1 MATVVEV
8 RERDGTILE
17 DIAGFCMD
25 KQLTRRLNRPASF
38 TFRVPSYMVNEIQAD
53 GYPLLTTGRRQIS
66 VELDS
71 TGGLFFH
78 GVVWMIEEE
87 GDEDMVY
94 STVTCYDPMMLWR
107 YRPARDDV
115 DSYSGEAGN
124 LSDPSFI
131 ERNQFGGPIM
141 EEILTAS
148 ESPGRIFSSP
158 GNPSLAEGPL
168 WIDLSLSTFT
178 GGGSDLR
185 GAPLD
190 WPATIAEVATVL
202 TNTGELDI
210 VLTPVIGSLV
220 EYDPL
225 GTSVFF
231 MNMATVQ
238 TYTGN
243 YGTDRTAT
251 VHFDYATGDNNARLF
266 RRAENMDTI
275 ANKLYYYLGPRL
287 DQQHWRS
294 NVTYDH
300 PDLPTDLGTLNLLL
314 AVDASR
320 HEHGVF
326 MQQSVYDNFG
336 SGSGDS
342 SISESS
348 VYQLYIRQWLVES
361 MLRKEPRSMTY
372 ITPVRSGTTL
382 PQGGDVFEPGD
393 FDIGDLVT
401 VNVGSKARYA
411 ATGAQRIYQ
420 YTIDIDDD
428 GVEAI
433 GELVCSPDQDSI

>member
-8 RERDGTILE
+8 RERDGTVLE
-17 DIAGFCMD
+17 DISSFCMD

-38 TFRVPSYMVNEIQAD
+38 TFRVPSYMANEIQAD

-78 GVVWMIEEE
+78 GLVWMIEEE

-107 YRPARDDV
+107 YRPARDLI
-115 DSYSGEAGN
+115 DSYSGDAGN
-124 LSDPSFI
+124 YSDPSFI
-131 ERNQFGGPIM
+131 ERNQFGGPII
-141 EEILTAS
+141 EEILLAS
-148 ESPGRIFSSP
+148 ENDVLIPAE
-158 GNPSLAEGPL
+158 AEGQL
-168 WIDLSLSTFT
+168 FIDLAASTFT

-210 VLTPVIGSLV
+210 VLEPIIG
-220 EYDPL
+220 PL
-225 GTSVFF
+225 GSTVYPTAEQF
-231 MNMATVQ
+231 MNMAEVH

-251 VHFDYATGDNNARLF
+251 VHFDYATGDFNARLF
-266 RRAENMDTI
+266 RRSENMDTI
-275 ANKLYYYLGPRL
+275 ANKIWYYLGPRL

-294 NVTYDH
+294 NITADH
-300 PDLPTDLGTLNLLL
+300 PDIPVGLPTAALFNLIST
-314 AVDASR
+314 SR
-320 HEHGVF
+320 DEIGVM
-326 MQQSVYDNFG
+326 MQISIYDNFG
-336 SGSGDS
+336 SGQGDS

-348 VYQLYIRQWLVES
+348 VYQLYIRQWMVES
-361 MLRKEPRSMTY
+361 LLRAEPRSMSY

-401 VNVGSKARYA
+401 VNVGNKARLA
-411 ATGAQRIYQ
+411 ATGAQRVYQ

-428 GVEAI
+428 GVEAL
-433 GELVCSPDQDSI
+433 GELVTSPDQDSI

>member
-1 MATVVEV
+1 
-8 RERDGTILE
+8 
-17 DIAGFCMD
+17 
-25 KQLTRRLNRPASF
+25 
-38 TFRVPSYMVNEIQAD
+38 
-53 GYPLLTTGRRQIS
+53 
-66 VELDS
+66 LDS

-94 STVTCYDPMMLWR
+94 SQVTCYDPMMLWR

-148 ESPGRIFSSP
+148 ESPGRIFPSGP
-158 GNPSLAEGPL
+158 GDPSLAEGPL

-178 GGGSDLR
+178 GGGADLR

-220 EYDPL
+220 DYDGVP
-225 GTSVFF
+225 TYF
-231 MNMATVQ
+231 MNMATLA

-251 VHFDYATGDNNARLF
+251 VHFDYATGDFNARLF
-266 RRAENMDTI
+266 RRSESIDTLV
-275 ANKLYYYLGPRL
+275 NKLYYYLGPRL

-294 NVTYDH
+294 NVTGFH
-300 PDLPTDLGTLNLLL
+300 PDLPTDLPTLTLLTEIL
-314 AVDASR
+314 ESR
-320 HEHGVF
+320 QQMGVF
-326 MQQSVYDNFG
+326 MQQTVYDNFG

-342 SISESS
+342 SITESS
-348 VYQLYIRQWLVES
+348 VYQLFIRQWLVES
-361 MLRKEPRSMTY
+361 LLRKEPRSMTY

-382 PQGGDVFEPGD
+382 PAGGDVFEPGD

-428 GVEAI
+428 GVEAL